1 MEALDPDRSP
11 PDLYSVTGREVYL
24 HCPDGFARTKLIN
37 GCFES
42 RLQTVSTTRNWRTI
56 LMLFEMTETDAPEK

>member
-11 PDLYSVTGREVYL
+11 PDLYSVKGREVYL
-24 HCPDGFARTKLIN
+24 HCPDGFARTKLTN
-37 GCFES
+37 GYFES
-42 RLQTVSTTRNWRTI
+42 RLQTVSTTCNWRMV

>member
-11 PDLYSVTGREVYL
+11 PDEYSVIGREVYL
-24 HCPDGFARTKLIN
+24 HCPDGFARTKLTN

-42 RLQTVSTTRNWRTI
+42 RLQTAGTTRNWRTV
-56 LMLFEMTETDAPEK
+56 LMLFEMTETDAQEK